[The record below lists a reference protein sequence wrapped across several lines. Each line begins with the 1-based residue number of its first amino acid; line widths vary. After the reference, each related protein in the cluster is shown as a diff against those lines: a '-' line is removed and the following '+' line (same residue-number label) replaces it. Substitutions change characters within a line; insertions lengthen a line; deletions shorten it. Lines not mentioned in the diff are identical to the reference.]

1 MLVAREIENKAF
13 AKVCWKKK
21 LYYGEIESRT
31 DRFTAWAWSSWR
43 EWRSSWITVKLN
55 AWVGYETFLGLA
67 NHNSFRVFS
76 WHISSQFALVLAY
89 YFTTLTIIN
98 WICVDLIKLQ
108 TECVAT
114 VVVARKWKWMTFW
127 KPLGWIGRISPRNI
141 IKVKSA
147 IWTLKKEKKILK
159 KKSSLICLCVIQSKI
174 CLKTNKACKYD
185 ICRFL
190 LNGKKVSYDW
200 RKW

>member
-1 MLVAREIENKAF
+1 MRYILDSRLFVAEHFCQHCRPSTTFHKICVNFVLISQGSNVGCKRNWKQSF
-13 AKVCWKKK
+13 CKSLLKKK

-31 DRFTAWAWSSWR
+31 DRFTAWAWSSWG

-89 YFTTLTIIN
+89 YFTTLTIIK

-108 TECVAT
+108 TECMAT
-114 VVVARKWKWMTFW
+114 VVM
-127 KPLGWIGRISPRNI
+127 I
-141 IKVKSA
+141 IVF
-147 IWTLKKEKKILK
+147 ILQENG
-159 KKSSLICLCVIQSKI
+159 SEWHFESLLAEQEE
-174 CLKTNKACKYD
+174 
-185 ICRFL
+185 FL
-190 LNGKKVSYDW
+190 QGI
-200 RKW
+200 